1 MGGCFFYYYTYTARK
16 EGLFSKKIHKIMAKR
31 TLNLGC
37 FKNNE

>member
-1 MGGCFFYYYTYTARK
+1 MGGCFFYYYTYSGRK
-16 EGLFSKKIHKIMAKR
+16 ERKKKKKIHKIMAKR

>member
-1 MGGCFFYYYTYTARK
+1 MGGCFFYYYTYSEKK
-16 EGLFSKKIHKIMAKR
+16 ERLFSKKIHKIMAKR